1 MTSSSYDVSARQ
13 SRTEYCRESRLL
25 QTSMRWRQMLPRTY
39 HWSEV
44 RNVQCNLTDCEETSC
59 SVRRPHSSSLY
70 VAVRICCQFC
80 HSTDVTLQ
88 LPFANIWCLKNVPF
102 YFWTTP
108 AKMNQLHNSE
118 FFPWCETCH
127 SRHICQIKERS
138 LIHSTYTE
146 GVYNFK
152 KGHVTKTTPDDV
164 WKRLDSFC
172 PTRTRAPVFWWRST
186 ISWSSMRDTITT
198 TK

>member
-1 MTSSSYDVSARQ
+1 MMMTSSSYDVSARQ

-44 RNVQCNLTDCEETSC
+44 RNVQ
-59 SVRRPHSSSLY
+59 
-70 VAVRICCQFC
+70 IG